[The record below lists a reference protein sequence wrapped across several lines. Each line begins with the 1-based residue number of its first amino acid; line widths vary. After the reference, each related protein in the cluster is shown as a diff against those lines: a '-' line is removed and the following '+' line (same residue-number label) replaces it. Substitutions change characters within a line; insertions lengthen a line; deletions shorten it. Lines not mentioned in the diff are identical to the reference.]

1 MAKVAS
7 LNDLLTPMKSI
18 ETCLQ
23 DSATS
28 IKEGAQYIGQ
38 TIDDLN
44 SDVTSVLRDIARR
57 MWGME
62 RRLNKNA
69 KAQATNAAAN
79 PGSGGIRNGLKD
91 FKETAQLFS
100 PQALAAGVSAFSS
113 VKMKDVFR
121 FPQKMSYA
129 TQGMI
134 EPIKVL
140 KENSIRP
147 AEAMKYAGALTA
159 LGNATHDFV
168 KSMRKTIIS
177 SKLIEKFTPNDVYKS
192 GLFKAAE
199 QVVVTIM
206 TNIYGA
212 KYNKRTR
219 TFAGRDAK
227 RAFDLNR
234 GAKTL
239 TKLGRNILGFVSLV
253 ALTAVVAPVA
263 LVGILITAGVV
274 KLTTWVFKIL
284 GDRRQLK
291 QLEQGGKAL
300 FYMGAGLITFE
311 ISIVMAAI
319 IAPFAMIALGM
330 VTPIV
335 VGAMT
340 LFSMLGDKKTTK
352 NVKEAAW
359 CITLMGL
366 SLIVFSAALVLSS
379 MILKAYLFT
388 DGKLDTENLASMA
401 LTIPVFLL
409 MMGSLWVF
417 KKVGTDENMKHAG
430 KAFLAILAISAGL
443 IVFSLAMAISS
454 MLTKDIWRGAD
465 GKIDPVAIV
474 TTVAVFALLVGS
486 IYAFKLAGSNLKD
499 IAKGTVSVILMGI
512 GLAIFGF
519 ATAIYMKALEGRT
532 WEDIGKAAALIG
544 IFGVEFI
551 LLGIPVVFGF
561 VALGSASVALMA
573 VALGVF
579 GFGVAVYMKCIE
591 DVSWEQVGQGA
602 GILGVYGLEFAALGL
617 LSPAIALADLAIG
630 CMGPALTV
638 FGRGLKEYM
647 EVVADTKWET
657 VIDGAKVIGVYGL
670 EFAGLGL
677 LSLGILAADAA
688 MACMGLSLGE
698 LAKGLK
704 PFGELFEEV
713 KVSTFLD
720 GAKIIGVLGGEFA
733 LLGPLSI
740 LIAPAA
746 GAMKLMGDALQS
758 IGLGLKRYMD
768 AGVKPKDVDDLCYAI
783 DRIKLI
789 FIGQKK
795 EDQNKG
801 FFAKIGGAISGALAA
816 PFDNVAIENTARGLK
831 TAGTAIYELSKGLQ
845 KWVDADI
852 RVEDMANMTT
862 IIGTIG
868 ETFQRLGEK
877 KANANT
883 GGSLLQRLIGVD
895 FRGLTKTDME
905 LGIRSVQGLGKAL
918 EEIARGLVAWR
929 DGMGKEFEGEKLI
942 QLANQIAAV
951 VGALGTAFASIAS
964 DENTVLFETKD
975 TSTFA
980 NAMGETFATF
990 TKQEY
995 KNKVQLGIESCKGL
1009 GDIVV
1014 GLADGMQKMTEI
1026 AANKIGKM
1034 PTIDAEHW
1042 TIKDDDGKALAGV
1055 TKVLLSMG
1063 QVFAHIGEVIKKQG
1077 MYTEVIEPARTEL
1090 HKSSGF
1096 CGIGAKDESVH
1107 IAAKTE
1113 QRSYIGLAISSLLGI
1128 GDIVSGIANALN
1140 TMTQIKNTSNVGELT
1155 SMLLGVVEDV
1165 VMKFK
1170 GMAELIEKGRTKVVT
1185 KHHTFSGTAYT
1196 ETTND
1201 TASFLENVSSVVKM
1215 TKDAKEVMTAV
1226 PELVKTLNK
1235 NKGEFEKF
1243 LKDGDDGVFSSIAN
1257 INTLIAAM
1265 SGAVRENGAV
1275 GGSVGY
1281 SWYDENHKLTSKY
1294 FPWINNKAIKDATTN
1309 ANDMIPLIEKVVT
1322 ALGKLP
1328 KDKSDTELMH
1338 DAVVGLGGNV
1348 VSINVWFDEKDIE
1361 SAGKKVDAMDGL
1373 LVKANTMLAKVPMEI
1388 KLLSDLQEANQGG
1401 AVAFDTL
1408 FASISDSIHRLD
1420 GQDYKIESTTNLIN
1434 TLRKAKNDGVFSD
1447 LRSNVDKMVKAI
1459 NTLDNEKMKPY
1470 ADMVMALRDMSTE
1483 NSKFKE
1489 LFEELVKTIAKL
1501 IEEIK
1506 KAGTDG
1512 LTGDSG
1518 SGSGSSNSND
1528 NRRYAPVPQVNNNAS
1543 NAAIGELT
1551 KKITTLVGMMSKGEI
1566 RGTKN
1571 SKDGSDFTIT
1581 FKSS

>member
-23 DSATS
+23 DSAIS

-44 SDVTSVLRDIARR
+44 SDVMSVLRDIARR

-62 RRLNKNA
+62 RRLEKNA
-69 KAQATNAAAN
+69 KAKATNTAAN
-79 PGSGGIRNGLKD
+79 PGSGGIRSGLRD
-91 FKETAQLFS
+91 LKETAQLFS

-129 TQGMI
+129 TLGMI

-147 AEAMKYAGALTA
+147 AEVSKYAVALTA
-159 LGNATHDFV
+159 LGNATHSFIKD
-168 KSMRKTIIS
+168 MRRTIIS

-219 TFAGRDAK
+219 TFEGRDAK
-227 RAFDLNR
+227 RASDLKR

-239 TKLGRNILGFVSLV
+239 TALGKNILGFVSLV
-253 ALTAVVAPVA
+253 ALAAPVA
-263 LVGILITAGVV
+263 LVALVGIVITAGVV
-274 KLTTWVFKIL
+274 KLTTRVFKML
-284 GDRRQLK
+284 GDRRQIK
-291 QLEQGGKAL
+291 DIEQGGKAL

-319 IAPFAMIALGM
+319 IAPFAMLALGM

-335 VGAMT
+335 VGAIT
-340 LFSMLGDKKTTK
+340 LFSMLGNKETTK

-379 MILKAYLFT
+379 IILKSYLFT

-474 TTVAVFALLVGS
+474 TTVAAFALLVGS

-512 GLAIFGF
+512 GLAMFGF

-551 LLGIPVVFGF
+551 ILGVPAVFAL

-591 DVSWEQVGQGA
+591 DVSWEQVGRGA

-630 CMGPALTV
+630 CMGASLTI
-638 FGRGLKEYM
+638 FGKGLKDYM

-670 EFAGLGL
+670 EFGALGL
-677 LSLGILAADAA
+677 LSIGILMADAA
-688 MACMGLSLGE
+688 IACMGPALGT

-704 PFGELFEEV
+704 PFAEVFENT
-713 KVSTFLD
+713 KVETLLK
-720 GAKIIGVLGGEFA
+720 GAGILGVLATEFA
-733 LLGPLSI
+733 AIGLVSI
-740 LIAPAA
+740 LIAPAGKA
-746 GAMKLMGDALQS
+746 ISIMGESLVS
-758 IGLGLKRYMD
+758 LGKGLKGWME
-768 AGVKPKDVDDLCYAI
+768 AGVRREDIDDLCYAI

-789 FIGQKK
+789 FIGQK
-795 EDQNKG
+795 DGDGDKG
-801 FFAKIGGAISGALAA
+801 FFGRIGSAISGAISA

-862 IIGTIG
+862 IIGTLG

-877 KANANT
+877 NANANT
-883 GGSLLQRLIGVD
+883 GGSFLQRLIGID

-905 LGIRSVQGLGKAL
+905 LGIRSVEGLGKAL
-918 EEIARGLVAWR
+918 TDISQGLVDWR
-929 DGMGKEFEGEKLI
+929 DKMGKEFEGEKLVK
-942 QLANQIAAV
+942 LANDIAAV
-951 VGALGTAFASIAS
+951 VGALGTAFAAVAS
-964 DENTVLFETKD
+964 DKNTVLLETTN
-975 TSTFA
+975 TSSFA
-980 NAMGETFATF
+980 TVMGETFGTF

-995 KNKVQLGIESCKGL
+995 KNRVQMGIEAVKGLGIEL
-1009 GDIVV
+1009 V
-1014 GLADGMQKMTEI
+1014 GIAEGMDKMTKV
-1026 AANKIGKM
+1026 AVDKLGTM
-1034 PTIDAEHW
+1034 PTIDMKTWTVSNGSGAMKATAE
-1042 TIKDDDGKALAGV
+1042 
-1055 TKVLLSMG
+1055 VLVAMG
-1063 QVFAHIGEVIKKQG
+1063 HIFSEIGEQIQKQG
-1077 MYTEVIEPARTEL
+1077 MYEEIIEPAKAT
-1090 HKSSGF
+1090 KGNWF
-1096 CGIGAKDESVH
+1096 TDDTYT
-1107 IAAKTE
+1107 AAKTE
-1113 QRSYIGLAISSLLGI
+1113 KRSYIGLAISSLMGI

-1140 TMTQIKNTSNVGELT
+1140 TMSQIKDTGNIDKTYDILLQVVDKTIMTFTRIGEEIEGKHTGTVSAKVGGKTISVQANNT
-1155 SMLLGVVEDV
+1155 
-1165 VMKFK
+1165 K
-1170 GMAELIEKGRTKVVT
+1170 
-1185 KHHTFSGTAYT
+1185 
-1196 ETTND
+1196 
-1201 TASFLENVSSVVKM
+1201 SFLENVGLIVKM
-1215 TKDAKEVMTAV
+1215 TKDAKDVMVAL
-1226 PELVKTLNK
+1226 PEMVKTLNK
-1235 NKGEFEKF
+1235 NNGEFEKF
-1243 LKDGDDGVFSSIAN
+1243 IKDDDDN
-1257 INTLIAAM
+1257 ILYALSNAFTIVSAM
-1265 SGAVRENGAV
+1265 SGAAREEGKV
-1275 GGSVGY
+1275 GSRLLY
-1281 SWYDENHKLTSKY
+1281 NWYDEKGNTVD
-1294 FPWINNKAIKDATTN
+1294 KAFTWLGKDAMKNAKTN
-1309 ANDMIPLIEKVVT
+1309 TDNIALFFDSIGT

-1328 KDKSDTELMH
+1328 KEKADTELMH

-1348 VSINVWFDEKDIE
+1348 ASINVWLDENDIA

-1373 LVKANTMLAKVPMEI
+1373 LVKASTMLGKVPMEI

-1420 GQDYKIESTTNLIN
+1420 GKDYKIESTTKLIN
-1434 TLRKAKNDGVFSD
+1434 TLSNAKKNGVFSD
-1447 LRSNVDKMVKAI
+1447 LSSNVDKMVNAI

-1470 ADMVMALRDMSTE
+1470 ADMIMALRDMSAE

-1518 SGSGSSNSND
+1518 SGGGSSNGND
-1528 NRRYAPVPQVNNNAS
+1528 NRRYALVPQVNNNAS

-1566 RGTKN
+1566 KGTKN